1 MKLKINYFCKENLTC
16 FNIFTRHVALL
27 NGLGD
32 IQHFYFCKT
41 SSLETKLKEK
51 LALFLRSI
59 YSGTP
64 GWFLYS
70 TFMVGSSMFC
80 TKESQF
86 PKLGILRC
94 LTVFAKKL
102 FSSLATS
109 SQFVNKE
116 LFSSS
121 VRFILPRKR
130 VFWRKRV

>member
-1 MKLKINYFCKENLTC
+1 MPAKKISL
-16 FNIFTRHVALL
+16 ALIVL
-27 NGLGD
+27 PGMSLSWMVFETSSTF
-32 IQHFYFCKT
+32 ISART
-41 SSLETKLKEK
+41 SSLKTKLKEK

-102 FSSLATS
+102 FSSLATF